1 MPGRP
6 LRLAIASPDQTVE
19 EGLRAMLATRSDRVV
34 VVTDGDADVVLH
46 DSDHPGAEDVD
57 ALLERT
63 GAVGWVP
70 LQGGVE
76 QILAM
81 VEAAAR
87 SGRSGHGYAGLSE
100 REEQVLALIAQ
111 GLTNQEIADRV
122 FVSINSVKTYIRSA
136 YRKIGVTSRSQAVAW
151 GLRNGIIP
159 RRD

>member
-19 EGLRAMLATRSDRVV
+19 EGLRTMLTARSDRVV
-34 VVTDGDADVVLH
+34 VVASGEADVVLH
-46 DSDHPGAEDVD
+46 DADHPGAEDID
-57 ALLERT
+57 ELLRRT

-70 LQGGVE
+70 LRGGVD

-81 VEAAAR
+81 VEAAAGV
-87 SGRSGHGYAGLSE
+87 GRSEHGHVGLSD
-100 REEQVLALIAQ
+100 REKQVLALIAQ

-136 YRKIGVTSRSQAVAW
+136 YRKIGVGSRSQAVAW
-151 GLRNGIIP
+151 GLRNGVIP
-159 RRD
+159 PSE

>member
-6 LRLAIASPDQTVE
+6 LRLVIASPDQTVE
-19 EGLRAMLATRSDRVV
+19 EGLRAMLAPRSDRVV
-34 VVTDGDADVVLH
+34 VVAEGDADVVLH
-46 DSDHPGAEDVD
+46 DADRPGAEDVD
-57 ALLERT
+57 ALLDRT

-81 VEAAAR
+81 VEAAA
-87 SGRSGHGYAGLSE
+87 GRSGHGYAGLSD

-136 YRKIGVTSRSQAVAW
+136 YRKIGVSSRSQAVAW
-151 GLRNGIIP
+151 GLRNGLTP
-159 RRD
+159 RRR

>member
-6 LRLAIASPDQTVE
+6 LRLVIASPDQTVE
-19 EGLRAMLATRSDRVV
+19 EGLRAMLAPRSDRVV
-34 VVTDGDADVVLH
+34 VVAEGDADVVLH
-46 DSDHPGAEDVD
+46 DADRPGAEDVD
-57 ALLERT
+57 ALLDRT

-81 VEAAAR
+81 VEAAA
-87 SGRSGHGYAGLSE
+87 GRSGHGYAGLSD

-136 YRKIGVTSRSQAVAW
+136 YRKIGVSSRSQAVAW
-151 GLRNGIIP
+151 GLRNGLTP
-159 RRD
+159 RR